1 MANEVTTTEKKQT
14 MLATA
19 ANKIADLYITDIS
32 NLHTAVGVPMTEES
46 KRCAVNAVLSL
57 CGDLG
62 AAEVQLLPK
71 EQIVQIL
78 QFVSVNQLDVFSGQV
93 FIDKRKKKDSNGKW
107 TTSVKAVPMGSAYE
121 IMVARY
127 GVNVKR
133 VSSPHI
139 VHEGDEFEL
148 PQFDGTKMTNLKHK
162 MTLEG
167 LDKKAI
173 AVYYII
179 DKVDGTQDFAIATRE
194 SVANNLKSQIINTAL
209 GREDIDRGELF
220 KKLEGMKLDEILNDE
235 KLSSLISATYRSPA
249 TKEAM
254 IIAKMKK
261 NALMHY
267 TRDLGTKQNNAFV
280 ELNSNVVDNDTDMVV
295 SEQDAST
302 ADSKKPVEPTKVQ
315 DFDVDGDGV
324 VEEEPKIEK
333 SPANPVPNQEEIT
346 EVPVKKAVEKPDA
359 DMEHPDEKK
368 EDDGMSAFDISDL

>member
-1 MANEVTTTEKKQT
+1 MANEVTETKNQATT
-14 MLATA
+14 LATA
-19 ANKIADLYITDIS
+19 ANKIANVYISDIS
-32 NLHTAVGVPMTEES
+32 NLHTAVGVPMSEES
-46 KRCAVNAVLSL
+46 KRCAVNAILSL

-93 FIDKRKKKDSNGKW
+93 FIDKRKKKDGKGY
-107 TTSVKAVPMGSAYE
+107 TVKAVPMGSAYE
-121 IMVARY
+121 IMVAHY
-127 GVNVKR
+127 GVNVKS

-148 PQFDGTKMTNLKHK
+148 PQFDGNKMTNLKHK

-179 DKVDGTQDFAIATRE
+179 EKTDGTQDFAIATRE
-194 SVANNLKSQIINTAL
+194 SVASNLKSQILNTAL
-209 GREDIDRGELF
+209 GKENVDRGARF
-220 KKLEGMKLDEILNDE
+220 KHLDGKKLDELLNDE
-235 KLSSLISATYRSPA
+235 SLSTYISATYRSPA

-280 ELNSNVVDNDTDMVV
+280 ELNQKVVDNDSDMVV
-295 SEQDAST
+295 SEQDS
-302 ADSKKPVEPTKVQ
+302 SIVEPMHKAEATKVQ
-315 DFDVDGDGV
+315 DFEVNGDGV
-324 VEEEPKIEK
+324 VEETSEIQK
-333 SPANPVPNQEEIT
+333 SPANPLPKQEEIT
-346 EVPVKKAVEKPDA
+346 EVPVKKPVEKP
-359 DMEHPDEKK
+359 EEPVEKPVEKK
-368 EDDGMSAFDISDL
+368 EDDDLSIFDSSDL